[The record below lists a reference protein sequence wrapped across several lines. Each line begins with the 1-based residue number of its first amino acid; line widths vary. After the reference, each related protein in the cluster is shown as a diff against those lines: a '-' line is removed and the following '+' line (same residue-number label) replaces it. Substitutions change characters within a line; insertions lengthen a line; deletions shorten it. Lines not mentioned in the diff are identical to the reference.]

1 MRNLR
6 LNLMQG
12 MAAARLTGAEE
23 WPFLNRDASLPSGLS
38 YWSDR
43 MREPLSLPNRRKL
56 VPRSTLNVS
65 DNTSPRGLSGL
76 LFLCSIPTLANP
88 ASKR

>member
-12 MAAARLTGAEE
+12 MAATRLTGAEE

-38 YWSDR
+38 YWSDL
-43 MREPLSLPNRRKL
+43 MREPCIS
-56 VPRSTLNVS
+56 SQ
-65 DNTSPRGLSGL
+65 SP
-76 LFLCSIPTLANP
+76 
-88 ASKR
+88 